1 MVGVLPSL
9 SSWAPVPL
17 DQLWVSYTS
26 VLFGLEL
33 EAGMALLGIRAMAL
47 PQAWGLAL
55 PQPGLCLPYHIFSR
69 SVWYFS
75 SRTLF
80 STD

>member
-1 MVGVLPSL
+1 MVGVLLSL

-17 DQLWVSYTS
+17 DRLWVSYTS
-26 VLFGLEL
+26 VLLGLEL
-33 EAGMALLGIRAMAL
+33 EAGMALVGIG
-47 PQAWGLAL
+47 PGAWPHPTPAR
-55 PQPGLCLPYHIFSR
+55 PGLPYRIFSR

-80 STD
+80 FTD